1 MIARSLALA
10 VVCCGALVEAQP
22 TLSEDI
28 LLMARVK
35 RVMEAHLSGVP
46 NYTCQQSV
54 ERYQQKPAAAQPM
67 LVDVLRLEVA
77 FVGGSEL
84 FAWPGSERFDE
95 HEVHEVVRN
104 GPFGTGD
111 FTLHARGVFLSS
123 GTKYDYLGLDEID
136 GRSAR
141 KFSYFK
147 PLFHSGYQITNHRLG
162 SRAEVAY
169 KGFFWVD
176 RESLDLIRLTVEA
189 IDIPLDLRVQ
199 AVSNVLEYGLLPL
212 GGREALL
219 PRRSE
224 LRMTDSDGVTS
235 INKMRLTRCKLF
247 QGESSI
253 SFEDLSDAGGAAVKP
268 SERVVLPAGLEV
280 ALSLET
286 EVLHGQSAVGDAI
299 EARLKNDIRLGKE
312 ILIPKGALA
321 RGRIIEL
328 SRHEDPTCYTVS
340 FQMDEIEGGGK
351 IAALRLRMLRTE
363 PFSGPGD
370 MRAFRREGSSYY
382 EYPIPARGGFTWF
395 KSTLRLGRGFVTI
408 WETQTIKP

>member
-10 VVCCGALVEAQP
+10 VVCCGFVQAQP
-22 TLSEDI
+22 AVSEGA

-54 ERYQQKPAAAQPM
+54 ERYQQKPAAAQPV

-77 FVGGSEL
+77 FVGGREL
-84 FAWPGSERFDE
+84 FAWPGSNRFEE
-95 HEVHEVVRN
+95 HEVHEVVGN
-104 GPFGTGD
+104 GAFGTGD
-111 FTLHARGVFLSS
+111 FTLHARGVFLSD
-123 GTKYDYLGLDEID
+123 GAQYQYLGLDEVD
-136 GRSAR
+136 GRPAR

-147 PLFHSGYQITNHRLG
+147 PLFRSGYQISNHQFR
-162 SRAEVAY
+162 SRADVAY
-169 KGFFWVD
+169 KGFFWVE

-189 IDIPLDLRVQ
+189 IDIPVELHVQ

-212 GGREALL
+212 GGRQALL

-224 LRMTDSDGVTS
+224 LRMTDSDGITS

-253 SFEDLSDAGGAAVKP
+253 SFEDITDASGAAAKP
-268 SERVVLPAGLEV
+268 SERVILPAGLEV
-280 ALSLET
+280 ALGLET
-286 EVLHGQSAVGDAI
+286 EVTHGQSAVGDAI

-312 ILIPKGALA
+312 VLIPKGALA

-363 PFSGPGD
+363 PFSSPTD
-370 MRAFRREGSSYY
+370 MRAFRREGSLHY

-408 WETQTIKP
+408 WETQSIKP